1 MKKIKLLL
9 AALGLAMTA
18 PLLAAENSQVPL
30 QKVFKQWQVTCNNVN
45 DCDVRNLDEG
55 LRIIIARQAGP
66 QGAVSLRFQGF
77 GNDDPQGVWLDGQRW
92 NSELSFSKAAED
104 DFNVASTDSLATVQ
118 RWVQASKN
126 ALKLALAPNGDAASL
141 SGLNAA
147 LLLVDERQGRL
158 NNQTALLKVGNNEP
172 DQVPARPRP
181 PAFSFTP
188 PKVVALTNAQALID
202 GAIKANLPLL
212 QKEGCEPDAESR
224 ERSEAQPLNAQQA
237 LVMINCGLGAYQSSS
252 MLFISD
258 RADATRSTQLT
269 LPLPVAGESGQPERL
284 SWFTEGGYDPAAG
297 ELYFSGRGR
306 GIADC
311 GHNGSWK
318 YDGKDFHLASYNNQ
332 PSCNGG
338 EPGDWPSLWMSEASP
353 R

>member
-1 MKKIKLLL
+1 MKSIKLLVV
-9 AALGLAMTA
+9 ALGLALGA
-18 PLLAAENSQVPL
+18 PLQAAESSPVPL
-30 QKVFKQWQVTCNNVN
+30 QKVFKQWQVTCNNIN

-55 LRIIIARQAGP
+55 LRIIIERQAGP
-66 QGAVSLRFQGF
+66 QGAVMLRFQGF
-77 GNDDPQGVWLDGQRW
+77 GNDNPQGIWLDGQRW
-92 NSELSFSKAAED
+92 NSDLSVSKAAED
-104 DFNVASTDSLATVQ
+104 DFDVAHTDSLALVQ

-126 ALKLALAPNGDAASL
+126 ALKLSLAADGDAASL

-158 NNQTALLKVGNNEP
+158 GNQSALLKVGNNEP
-172 DQVPARPRP
+172 DRVPARPRP
-181 PAFSFTP
+181 PTFSFAP
-188 PKVVALTNAQALID
+188 PKVVALSNAQALID

-224 ERSEAQPLNAQQA
+224 VRSEAQPLNAQQA
-237 LVMINCGLGAYQSSS
+237 LVLINCGLGAYQSSS
-252 MLFISD
+252 MLFISE
-258 RADATRSTQLT
+258 RADVTRSTQLT
-269 LPLPVAGESGQPERL
+269 LPLPVAGESGEPERL

-318 YDGKDFHLASYNNQ
+318 YDGKTFHLASYNNQ

-338 EPGDWPSLWMSEASP
+338 EPGDWPSVWLSSVAD